1 MTIMKN
7 KSTTIIQTTFNN
19 TREINRF
26 KRYAEKF
33 STQTDPVEIY
43 NDIQNKSP
51 EILNRLVI
59 CAKDPSIGFPKSKTE
74 WANTRRMYRLHW
86 QKMEIEVQSI
96 YKDFEASK

>member
-1 MTIMKN
+1 MK
-7 KSTTIIQTTFNN
+7 KEATTIIQTTFNN

-33 STQTDPVEIY
+33 STQTEPVEIY
-43 NDIQNKSP
+43 NDLQNKSL

-74 WANTRRMYRLHW
+74 WANTRRQYRLHW

-96 YKDFEASK
+96 YKDFENAK